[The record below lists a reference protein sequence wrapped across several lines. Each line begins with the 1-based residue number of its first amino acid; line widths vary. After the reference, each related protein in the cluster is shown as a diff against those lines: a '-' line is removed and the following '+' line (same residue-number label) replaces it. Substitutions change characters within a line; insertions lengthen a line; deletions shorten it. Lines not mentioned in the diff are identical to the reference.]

1 MKLEDTRP
9 KRGDQS
15 LGRGLAALF
24 GEESEEES
32 GFERLRQSRVV
43 PVELLHPSRLQPRRN
58 FSQEHMESLVESVR
72 AKGIIQPIV
81 VRRHPQKPDA
91 YEIVAGERRWRAA
104 QLAKLHDVPVI
115 IKELSDRDSL
125 EIALVENIQRRDLN
139 PLEEAGG
146 YRRLLEEFNHSQE
159 NLARSVGKSRSHVAN
174 MIRLLNL
181 PDAVKD
187 MLQDGALTA
196 GHARA
201 LLNAGDAAGLAG
213 QVVKRGLN
221 VRQTERLV
229 QRARHKGA
237 EIKKPGPRA
246 APKDADIVAL
256 ERHLSN
262 TLGLKTA
269 ISFDGKGGTLSIH
282 YQTLE
287 QLDDVL
293 RRLNQDPLA
302 TGRREEAPV
311 DESAGAPPAGSAGGT
326 SDDPSDEIIER
337 MVEGPAEGLAAK
349 PAKTAG
355 AGDPG
360 ADRDESKPVP
370 SAKSERQTRPQD
382 RPAAFGPP
390 RAVPSPK
397 PRAEGLDKGAPK
409 PAAPA
414 RLGGA
419 IISPRRDDGGK

>member
-9 KRGDQS
+9 KRGQQN

-32 GFERLRQSRVV
+32 GFDRLRQSRMV
-43 PVELLHPSRLQPRRN
+43 PVEFLHPNRLQPRQD
-58 FSQEHMESLVESVR
+58 FSQEHIESLVESVR
-72 AKGIIQPIV
+72 DRGIIQPIV
-81 VRRHPQKPDA
+81 VRRHPQKPNA

-115 IKELSDRDSL
+115 IKELSDKDSL

-146 YRRLLEEFNHSQE
+146 YRRLLEEFNHSQA

-174 MIRLLNL
+174 TMRLLNL
-181 PDAVKD
+181 PDAVKN

-229 QRARHKGA
+229 QRARTKGA
-237 EIKKPGPRA
+237 EIKEPGPGS
-246 APKDADIVAL
+246 APKDADLLAL

-262 TLGLKTA
+262 TLGLKTV

-282 YQTLE
+282 YRTLE

-302 TGRREEAPV
+302 ANQGVPAAKAGLAPA
-311 DESAGAPPAGSAGGT
+311 DGSADRP
-326 SDDPSDEIIER
+326 SDDLSDEVMDRI
-337 MVEGPAEGLAAK
+337 VEGLAEGFAAGPAK
-349 PAKTAG
+349 PTG
-355 AGDPG
+355 AGG
-360 ADRDESKPVP
+360 QAADRDEGKGVTSPE
-370 SAKSERQTRPQD
+370 SERRTEPED

-390 RAVPSPK
+390 RAVPSLK
-397 PRAEGLDKGAPK
+397 PEEEGPAKGAPK
-409 PAAPA
+409 PDEPFQ
-414 RLGGA
+414 GSNPF
-419 IISPRRDDGGK
+419 IPPRRDDEEK

>member
-24 GEESEEES
+24 GEESEEET

-81 VRRHPQKPDA
+81 VRRHPQKPNA

-115 IKELSDRDSL
+115 VKELSDRDSL

-201 LLNAGDAAGLAG
+201 LLNAGDPAGLAG

-229 QRARHKGA
+229 QRARNKGA

-293 RRLNQDPLA
+293 RRLNQGSLA
-302 TGRREEAPV
+302 TGRGIPAAN
-311 DESAGAPPAGSAGGT
+311 AGLAPPAGSAGGT
-326 SDDPSDEIIER
+326 SDELSDEVMER
-337 MVEGPAEGLAAK
+337 IVEGLAEGLAAR
-349 PAKTAG
+349 PAEPAG
-355 AGDPG
+355 AGGPG
-360 ADRDESKPVP
+360 ADRDESKAVP
-370 SAKSERQTRPQD
+370 SAESEGQTRPED

-397 PRAEGLDKGAPK
+397 PRAEGPDKGAPK

-419 IISPRRDDGGK
+419 IISPRRDGGGK

>member
-9 KRGDQS
+9 KRGQQN

-24 GEESEEES
+24 GEESEEET
-32 GFERLRQSRVV
+32 GFDRLRQSRVV
-43 PVELLHPSRLQPRRN
+43 PVELLHPSRLQPRQD
-58 FSQEHMESLVESVR
+58 FSQEHMESLVVSVR
-72 AKGIIQPIV
+72 ERGILQPIV
-81 VRRHPQKPDA
+81 VRRHPQKPNA

-104 QLAKLHDVPVI
+104 QLAKLHDVPII
-115 IKELSDRDSL
+115 IKDLSDKDSL
-125 EIALVENIQRRDLN
+125 EIALVENMQRRDLN

-174 MIRLLNL
+174 TMRLLNL
-181 PDAVKD
+181 PDAVKK
-187 MLQDGALTA
+187 MLQEGALTA

-201 LLNAGDAAGLAG
+201 LLNAGDPAGLAG

-229 QRARHKGA
+229 QRARTKGA
-237 EIKKPGPRA
+237 EIKEPGPGP
-246 APKDADIVAL
+246 APKDADVVAL

-262 TLGLKTA
+262 SLGLKTV

-282 YQTLE
+282 YRTLE

-302 TGRREEAPV
+302 ANQGVPAANAGLAPA
-311 DESAGAPPAGSAGGT
+311 DGSADGPSG
-326 SDDPSDEIIER
+326 DLSDEVLDRI
-337 MVEGPAEGLAAK
+337 VEGLAEGLAAE
-349 PAKTAG
+349 PAKPTG
-355 AGDPG
+355 AGG
-360 ADRDESKPVP
+360 QAVDRDEGKKVTSPE
-370 SAKSERQTRPQD
+370 SERRTEPED

-397 PRAEGLDKGAPK
+397 PEEEGPVKGTAK
-409 PAAPA
+409 PDEPS
-414 RLGGA
+414 RGSNPF
-419 IISPRRDDGGK
+419 ISPRRDDEEK

>member
-9 KRGDQS
+9 KRGGQH

-24 GEESEEES
+24 GEESEEET
-32 GFERLRQSRVV
+32 GFERLRQSRMV
-43 PVELLHPSRLQPRRN
+43 PVEFLHPSRLQPRRD
-58 FSQEHMESLVESVR
+58 FAEEHMEALVESVR
-72 AKGIIQPIV
+72 AKGILQPIV

-104 QLAKLHDVPVI
+104 QSAQLHDVPVI

-125 EIALVENIQRRDLN
+125 EIALIENIQRRDLS

-146 YRRLLEEFNHSQE
+146 YHRLLEEFNHSQE
-159 NLARSVGKSRSHVAN
+159 KLARSVGKSRSHVAN

-201 LLNAGDAAGLAG
+201 LLNAGDPAGLAG

-229 QRARHKGA
+229 QRARNKGA
-237 EIKKPGPRA
+237 EIKKPGPGS

-256 ERHLSN
+256 ERHLS
-262 TLGLKTA
+262 TSLGLKTV

-282 YQTLE
+282 YRTLE

-302 TGRREEAPV
+302 ANQGVPADKAGLAPA
-311 DESAGAPPAGSAGGT
+311 EGSADG
-326 SDDPSDEIIER
+326 PSDELSDEIMER
-337 MVEGPAEGLAAK
+337 MVEGLAEGLAAK
-349 PAKTAG
+349 AAKPAGPQDQA
-355 AGDPG
+355 
-360 ADRDESKPVP
+360 ADRDESKGVTSPE
-370 SAKSERQTRPQD
+370 SERQTRPGD

-397 PRAEGLDKGAPK
+397 PAADGPDTGAPT
-409 PAAPA
+409 PEAPVG
-414 RLGGA
+414 LGGSF
-419 IISPRRDDGGK
+419 IRPRQDGGGE

>member
-1 MKLEDTRP
+1 MKLEETRP
-9 KRGDQS
+9 KRIQKN

-24 GEESEEES
+24 AEESEEET
-32 GFERLRQSRVV
+32 GFEPLRQSRMV
-43 PVELLHPSRLQPRRN
+43 PVEFLYPSRMQPRRN
-58 FSQEHMESLVESVR
+58 FDQEHMDALVESVR

-104 QLAKLHDVPVI
+104 QVARLHDVPVI
-115 IKELSDRDSL
+115 IKELSDQDSL
-125 EIALVENIQRRDLN
+125 EIALIENVQRQDLN
-139 PLEEAGG
+139 PLEEAEG
-146 YRRLLEEFNHSQE
+146 YRRLLEEFDHSQE

-181 PDAVKD
+181 PDAVKE

-201 LLNAGDAAGLAG
+201 LLNAEDAAGLAG

-229 QRARHKGA
+229 QRARNKGA
-237 EIKKPGPRA
+237 ESKRPGPDQA
-246 APKDADIVAL
+246 HKDADLLGL

-262 TLGLKTA
+262 TLGLKTE

-282 YQTLE
+282 YRTLE

-293 RRLNQDPLA
+293 GRLNHDPA
-302 TGRREEAPV
+302 APRREGPV
-311 DESAGAPPAGSAGGT
+311 DEPGGPPPA
-326 SDDPSDEIIER
+326 E
-337 MVEGPAEGLAAK
+337 LAK
-349 PAKTAG
+349 PTGLQDQG
-355 AGDPG
+355 ADGG
-360 ADRDESKPVP
+360 ADRDQGKVVTSPKSARQMPPV
-370 SAKSERQTRPQD
+370 R

-390 RAVPSPK
+390 RAVPSPT
-397 PRAEGLDKGAPK
+397 PEAAGPDRGAP
-409 PAAPA
+409 
-414 RLGGA
+414 
-419 IISPRRDDGGK
+419 SPGNNPFIRPRPDDGK

>member
-9 KRGDQS
+9 KRGQQN

-32 GFERLRQSRVV
+32 GFDRLRQSRMV
-43 PVELLHPSRLQPRRN
+43 PVAFLHPNRLQPRQD

-72 AKGIIQPIV
+72 DRGIIQPIV
-81 VRRHPQKPDA
+81 VRRHPQKPNA

-115 IKELSDRDSL
+115 IKELSDKDSL

-146 YRRLLEEFNHSQE
+146 YRRLLEEFNHSQA

-174 MIRLLNL
+174 TMRLLNL
-181 PDAVKD
+181 PDAVKN

-201 LLNAGDAAGLAG
+201 LLNAGDPAGLAG

-229 QRARHKGA
+229 QRARTKGA
-237 EIKKPGPRA
+237 EIKEPGPGS
-246 APKDADIVAL
+246 APKDADLLAL

-262 TLGLKTA
+262 SLGLKTV

-282 YQTLE
+282 YRTLE

-302 TGRREEAPV
+302 ANQGVPADKAGLAPA
-311 DESAGAPPAGSAGGT
+311 DGSADRP
-326 SDDPSDEIIER
+326 SDDLSDEVMDRI
-337 MVEGPAEGLAAK
+337 VEGLAEGFAAEPAK
-349 PAKTAG
+349 PTG
-355 AGDPG
+355 AGG
-360 ADRDESKPVP
+360 QAADRDEGKGVTSLE
-370 SAKSERQTRPQD
+370 SERRTEPED

-390 RAVPSPK
+390 RPVPSLK
-397 PRAEGLDKGAPK
+397 PETEGLAKGAPK
-409 PAAPA
+409 PDEPF
-414 RLGGA
+414 RGSNPF
-419 IISPRRDDGGK
+419 ISPRRDDEEK

>member
-9 KRGDQS
+9 KRGRQN

-24 GEESEEES
+24 GEENEEET
-32 GFERLRQSRVV
+32 GFDRLRQSRVV
-43 PVELLHPSRLQPRRN
+43 PVERLHPSRLQPRQN
-58 FSQEHMESLVESVR
+58 FSQEHMESLVVSVR
-72 AKGIIQPIV
+72 ERGILQPIV

-91 YEIVAGERRWRAA
+91 FEIVAGERRWRAA

-115 IKELSDRDSL
+115 IKDLSDKDSL

-174 MIRLLNL
+174 TMRLLNL
-181 PDAVKD
+181 PDAVKN
-187 MLQDGALTA
+187 MLLDGALTA

-229 QRARHKGA
+229 QRARTKGA
-237 EIKKPGPRA
+237 EIKQPVPGP
-246 APKDADIVAL
+246 APKDADVVAL

-282 YQTLE
+282 YRTLE

-293 RRLNQDPLA
+293 RRLNQDPQAANQGVPTVNAGLA
-302 TGRREEAPV
+302 
-311 DESAGAPPAGSAGGT
+311 PADGSADGP
-326 SDDPSDEIIER
+326 SDDLSDDVMDR
-337 MVEGPAEGLAAK
+337 MVEGLAEGLAAE
-349 PAKTAG
+349 PAKPTG
-355 AGDPG
+355 AGG
-360 ADRDESKPVP
+360 QAADRDEGKGVTSPE
-370 SAKSERQTRPQD
+370 SERRTEPED

-390 RAVPSPK
+390 RAVPSLK
-397 PRAEGLDKGAPK
+397 PEEEK
-409 PAAPA
+409 PAK
-414 RLGGA
+414 GGA
-419 IISPRRDDGGK
+419 KPDEPSWGRNPFIPPRRDDEEK